1 MTRLPIRFRLTLPF
15 AVAMAAVL
23 TGMSLFVYFR
33 VGSALLASVDQ
44 NLRAQFGEMSGH
56 VQRGQE
62 LADRDRAGTAAVGE
76 VIRPDGEVTRSTPA
90 GLVPL
95 LSDDQRTRVL
105 HGETLRWNAQVA
117 GLRGTWRLLAAPV
130 RSGRRTVALVSAASL
145 SSRDVALDRLA
156 RELFIGAPLVL
167 AVVVLGGYL
176 VASAALRPVDAMRAR
191 AEAITS
197 ATRGR
202 RLPVPP
208 ARDELA
214 RLAATLND
222 MLDRLE
228 AALEHERRF
237 VADASHELRTPL
249 TMLKGEIELALLRP
263 RSHAELEAALR
274 SAARDTQRL
283 SLLAEDLLLI
293 ARSDRGRLPVRPTSL
308 DAHDVI
314 RSVAERYAAQARDE
328 RRSIS
333 IAEGTHVQVEADATR
348 LEQALGNLVANAL
361 TYGAGAVELSVQ
373 RRNGAVEFHVTDE
386 GEGLAPAFVPRAF
399 DRFTRAEDSRSAGG
413 AGLGLAIVELIAEAH
428 GGSAGIA
435 NRAGHGADVWF
446 SIPLREHRGGQHG
459 QPAERPV

>member
-1 MTRLPIRFRLTLPF
+1 VTRLPIRFRLTLPF

-23 TGMSLFVYFR
+23 TGMGLFVYFR

-44 NLRAQFGEMSGH
+44 NLRTQFGEMSGH
-56 VQRGQE
+56 VERGQD

-76 VIRPDGEVTRSTPA
+76 VIRPDGEVTRSTPV

-95 LSDDQRTRVL
+95 LSDSQRTRVL
-105 HGETLRWNAQVA
+105 HGETLRWNAHVA
-117 GLRGTWRLLAAPV
+117 GLRGKWRLLAAPV

-156 RELFIGAPLVL
+156 RELFVGAPLVL
-167 AVVVLGGYL
+167 AVVVLGGYV

-208 ARDELA
+208 VRDELA

-293 ARSDRGRLPVRPTSL
+293 ARSDRGRLPVRPTSV

-314 RSVAERYAAQARDE
+314 RSVAERYAAQARAE
-328 RRSIS
+328 QRSLS
-333 IAEGTHVQVEADATR
+333 IAEGAHVQVEADATR
-348 LEQALGNLVANAL
+348 LEQALANLVANAL
-361 TYGAGAVELSVQ
+361 TYGSGAVELSVE
-373 RRNGAVEFHVTDE
+373 RRNGVLEFHVTDE
-386 GEGLAPAFVPRAF
+386 GEGFAPAFIPRAF
-399 DRFTRAEDSRSAGG
+399 DRFTRADDSRSAGG

-435 NRAGHGADVWF
+435 NRAGNGADVWF
-446 SIPLREHRGGQHG
+446 SIPLRELRAAQHS
-459 QPAERPV
+459 PTAERPV